1 MICKK
6 HFLADGRMILVV
18 VDDELVGKRF
28 EEGDLQIDLS
38 KDFYKGEEVS
48 EAEVVGLFRKAYIIH
63 LVGEKAVELG
73 IKEGYVDRNRVV
85 KIAGVKHAEVL
96 C

>member
-6 HFLADGRMILVV
+6 HFLTDGRMILVV
-18 VDDELVGKRF
+18 VDDELIGKRF
-28 EEGDLQIDLS
+28 EDGDLQIDLS
-38 KDFYKGEEVS
+38 KDFYKGEKVTE
-48 EAEVVGLFRKAYIIH
+48 EEVVGLFKKAYIIH
-63 LVGEKAVELG
+63 LVGERAVGLG
-73 IKEGYVDRNRVV
+73 IKEGYVDRSRVI

>member
-6 HFLADGRMILVV
+6 HFLTDGRMILVV

-38 KDFYKGEEVS
+38 KEFYKGEKVG
-48 EAEVVGLFRKAYIIH
+48 EAEVIGLFKKAYIIH
-63 LVGEKAVELG
+63 LVGERAVGLG
-73 IKEGYVDRNRVV
+73 IREGYVDKNRIV
-85 KIAGVKHAEVL
+85 KIGGVKHAEVL

>member
-63 LVGEKAVELG
+63 L
-73 IKEGYVDRNRVV
+73 
-85 KIAGVKHAEVL
+85 H
-96 C
+96 

>member
-1 MICKK
+1 
-6 HFLADGRMILVV
+6 MILVV